1 MANFLETCDSDV
13 TVPSKSGITA
23 YSDVTI
29 PSKLGITAYNVLPHA
44 DMCHAAGKAMSRT
57 CYHMLTCV
65 M

>member
-29 PSKLGITAYNVLPHA
+29 PSKLGITAYKDEA
-44 DMCHAAGKAMSRT
+44 KTRSTM

-65 M
+65 MQQVRQ